1 MRIHQYICS
10 VAIGLV
16 LGACTSQEEQYDA
29 SGIFETT
36 EVIVSAKGTGE
47 LQSFQVEEGQ
57 AVRQGEVLGW
67 IDTLQL
73 SLKDRQ
79 LAASLLATESK
90 RLDEKRQVAHLRQ
103 QIENLQREK
112 ERFTTLLN
120 AKATTAKQVDDID
133 YQIKVLQNQLVAT
146 QEQINSS
153 NSSLSRQ
160 SESIQAQRAQMEDQI
175 RNAMISSPITG
186 TVLTKYAEQGEF
198 AVPGKALFKVADVS
212 QMKLR
217 AYITADQ
224 LTQLQIGQAVA
235 VYADR
240 GITDRKRYAGR
251 VVWIAD
257 KAEFT
262 PKTIQ
267 TRNERANLVYA
278 VKIAV
283 ENDGCIKR
291 GMYGE
296 VRFEEELGITKLQIT
311 DYKLG

>member
-133 YQIKVLQNQLVAT
+133 YQIKMLQNQLVAT

-251 VVWIAD
+251 VAWIAD

-283 ENDGCIKR
+283 ENDGFIKR

-296 VRFEEELGITKLQIT
+296 VRFNEE
-311 DYKLG
+311 

>member
-1 MRIHQYICS
+1 MKIHQYICS

-112 ERFTTLLN
+112 ERFTALLN

-212 QMKLR
+212 RMKLR

-240 GITDRKRYAGR
+240 GTTDRKRYAGR

-283 ENDGCIKR
+283 ENDGFIKR

-296 VRFEEELGITKLQIT
+296 VRFEEE
-311 DYKLG
+311 

>member
-1 MRIHQYICS
+1 MRIHQYICN
-10 VAIGLV
+10 VALWLV

-240 GITDRKRYAGR
+240 GITDRKRYVGR

-283 ENDGCIKR
+283 ENDGFIKR

-296 VRFEEELGITKLQIT
+296 VRFEEE
-311 DYKLG
+311 

>member
-1 MRIHQYICS
+1 MKIHQYICS

-186 TVLTKYAEQGEF
+186 TILTKYAEQGEF

-283 ENDGCIKR
+283 ENDGFIKR

-296 VRFEEELGITKLQIT
+296 VRFEEE
-311 DYKLG
+311 

>member
-112 ERFTTLLN
+112 ERFTALLN

-160 SESIQAQRAQMEDQI
+160 SESIQAQRAQLEDQI

-217 AYITADQ
+217 AYISADQ
-224 LTQLQIGQAVA
+224 LMQLQIGQAVA

-240 GITDRKRYAGR
+240 GTTDRKRYAGR

-283 ENDGCIKR
+283 ENDGFIKR

-296 VRFEEELGITKLQIT
+296 VRFEEE
-311 DYKLG
+311 

>member
-1 MRIHQYICS
+1 MKIHQYICS
-10 VAIGLV
+10 VALWLV

-212 QMKLR
+212 RMKLR

-283 ENDGCIKR
+283 ENDGFIKR

-296 VRFEEELGITKLQIT
+296 VRFEEE
-311 DYKLG
+311 

>member
-160 SESIQAQRAQMEDQI
+160 SESIQAQRAQLEDQI

-283 ENDGCIKR
+283 ENDGFIKR

-296 VRFEEELGITKLQIT
+296 VRFEEE
-311 DYKLG
+311 

>member
-1 MRIHQYICS
+1 MKIHQYICS

-153 NSSLSRQ
+153 NNSLSRQ
-160 SESIQAQRAQMEDQI
+160 SESIQAQRAQLEDQI

-283 ENDGCIKR
+283 ENDGFIKR

-296 VRFEEELGITKLQIT
+296 VRFEEE
-311 DYKLG
+311 

>member
-1 MRIHQYICS
+1 MRIHQYIYS
-10 VAIGLV
+10 VALWLV

-212 QMKLR
+212 RMKLR

-240 GITDRKRYAGR
+240 GTTDRKRYAGR

-283 ENDGCIKR
+283 ENDGFIKR

-296 VRFEEELGITKLQIT
+296 VRFEEE
-311 DYKLG
+311 

>member
-10 VAIGLV
+10 VALWLV

-112 ERFTTLLN
+112 ERFTALLN

-212 QMKLR
+212 RMKLR

-283 ENDGCIKR
+283 ENDGFIKR

-296 VRFEEELGITKLQIT
+296 VRFEEE
-311 DYKLG
+311 

>member
-160 SESIQAQRAQMEDQI
+160 SESIQAQRAQLEDQI

-224 LTQLQIGQAVA
+224 LTQLQIGQAVV

-240 GITDRKRYAGR
+240 GTTDRKRYAGR

-283 ENDGCIKR
+283 ENDGFIKR

-296 VRFEEELGITKLQIT
+296 VRFEEE
-311 DYKLG
+311 

>member
-1 MRIHQYICS
+1 MKIHQYICS

-90 RLDEKRQVAHLRQ
+90 RLDEKRQVAHLSQ

-112 ERFTTLLN
+112 ERFTALLN

-283 ENDGCIKR
+283 ENDGFIKR

-296 VRFEEELGITKLQIT
+296 VRFEEE
-311 DYKLG
+311 

>member
-112 ERFTTLLN
+112 ERFTALLN

-160 SESIQAQRAQMEDQI
+160 SESIQAQRAQLEDQI

-283 ENDGCIKR
+283 ENDGFIKR

-296 VRFEEELGITKLQIT
+296 VRFEEE
-311 DYKLG
+311 

>member
-1 MRIHQYICS
+1 MMKIHQYICS

-120 AKATTAKQVDDID
+120 AKATTAKQVADID

-283 ENDGCIKR
+283 ENDGFIKR

-296 VRFEEELGITKLQIT
+296 VRFEEE
-311 DYKLG
+311 

>member
-1 MRIHQYICS
+1 MKIHQYICS

-160 SESIQAQRAQMEDQI
+160 SESIQAQRAQLEDQI

-212 QMKLR
+212 RMKLR

-283 ENDGCIKR
+283 ENDGFIKR

-296 VRFEEELGITKLQIT
+296 VRFEEE
-311 DYKLG
+311 

>member
-1 MRIHQYICS
+1 MRIHKYICS

-240 GITDRKRYAGR
+240 GTTDRKRYAGR

-283 ENDGCIKR
+283 ENDGFIKR

-296 VRFEEELGITKLQIT
+296 VRFEEE
-311 DYKLG
+311 

>member
-175 RNAMISSPITG
+175 LNAMISSPITG

-283 ENDGCIKR
+283 ENDGFIKR

-296 VRFEEELGITKLQIT
+296 VRFEEE
-311 DYKLG
+311 

>member
-1 MRIHQYICS
+1 MMKIHQYICS

-133 YQIKVLQNQLVAT
+133 YQVKVLQNQLVAT

-283 ENDGCIKR
+283 ENDGFIKR

-296 VRFEEELGITKLQIT
+296 VRFEEE
-311 DYKLG
+311 

>member
-1 MRIHQYICS
+1 MMKIHQYICS

-112 ERFTTLLN
+112 EGGGALLN

-283 ENDGCIKR
+283 ENDGFIKR

-296 VRFEEELGITKLQIT
+296 VRFEEE
-311 DYKLG
+311 

>member
-73 SLKDRQ
+73 SLKDWQ

-212 QMKLR
+212 RMKLR

-224 LTQLQIGQAVA
+224 LTQLRIGQAVA

-240 GITDRKRYAGR
+240 GTTDRKRYAGR

-283 ENDGCIKR
+283 ENDGFIKR

-296 VRFEEELGITKLQIT
+296 VRFEEE
-311 DYKLG
+311 

>member
-112 ERFTTLLN
+112 ERFTALLN

-212 QMKLR
+212 RMKLR

-283 ENDGCIKR
+283 ENDGFIKR

-296 VRFEEELGITKLQIT
+296 VRFEEE
-311 DYKLG
+311 

>member
-1 MRIHQYICS
+1 MRIHQYICN
-10 VAIGLV
+10 VALWLV

-112 ERFTTLLN
+112 ERFTALLN

-212 QMKLR
+212 RMKLR

-283 ENDGCIKR
+283 ENDGFIKR

-296 VRFEEELGITKLQIT
+296 VRFEEE
-311 DYKLG
+311 

>member
-1 MRIHQYICS
+1 MMKIHQYICS

-112 ERFTTLLN
+112 ERFTALLN

-224 LTQLQIGQAVA
+224 LTQLRIGQAVA

-240 GITDRKRYAGR
+240 GTTDRKRYAGR

-283 ENDGCIKR
+283 ENDGFIKR

-296 VRFEEELGITKLQIT
+296 VRFNEE
-311 DYKLG
+311 

>member
-1 MRIHQYICS
+1 MKIHQYICS

-29 SGIFETT
+29 SGILETT

-283 ENDGCIKR
+283 ENDGFIKR

-296 VRFEEELGITKLQIT
+296 VRFEEE
-311 DYKLG
+311 

>member
-1 MRIHQYICS
+1 MRIHQYIYS

-240 GITDRKRYAGR
+240 GTTDRKRYAGR

-283 ENDGCIKR
+283 ENDGFIKR

-296 VRFEEELGITKLQIT
+296 VRFNAE
-311 DYKLG
+311 

>member
-90 RLDEKRQVAHLRQ
+90 RLDEKRQVAHLSQ

-112 ERFTTLLN
+112 ERFTALLN

-133 YQIKVLQNQLVAT
+133 YQIKVIQNQLVAT

-283 ENDGCIKR
+283 ENDGFIKR

-296 VRFEEELGITKLQIT
+296 VRFEEE
-311 DYKLG
+311 

>member
-175 RNAMISSPITG
+175 RNAVISSPITG

-212 QMKLR
+212 RMKLR

-283 ENDGCIKR
+283 ENDGFIKR

-296 VRFEEELGITKLQIT
+296 VRFEEE
-311 DYKLG
+311 

>member
-1 MRIHQYICS
+1 MRIHQYICN
-10 VAIGLV
+10 VALWLV

-283 ENDGCIKR
+283 ENDGFIKR

-296 VRFEEELGITKLQIT
+296 VRFNEE
-311 DYKLG
+311 

>member
-112 ERFTTLLN
+112 ERFTALLN

-160 SESIQAQRAQMEDQI
+160 SESIQAQRAQLEDQI

-212 QMKLR
+212 RMKLR

-240 GITDRKRYAGR
+240 GITDRKRYVGR

-283 ENDGCIKR
+283 ENDGFIKR

-296 VRFEEELGITKLQIT
+296 VRFEEE
-311 DYKLG
+311 

>member
-1 MRIHQYICS
+1 MKVKPYILAVS
-10 VAIGLV
+10 LLV
-16 LGACTSQEEQYDA
+16 LSACTSQEEQYDA

-112 ERFTTLLN
+112 QRFTALLN
-120 AKATTAKQVDDID
+120 AKAATAKQVDDID

-146 QEQINSS
+146 QEQISSS

-198 AVPGKALFKVADVS
+198 AVPGKALFKVADVRR
-212 QMKLR
+212 MKLR

-224 LTQLQIGQAVA
+224 LTQLKLGQQVT
-235 VYADR
+235 VYADS
-240 GITDRKRYAGR
+240 GETDRKSYTGR

-283 ENDGCIKR
+283 ENDGFIKR

-296 VRFEEELGITKLQIT
+296 VRFNEE
-311 DYKLG
+311 

>member
-1 MRIHQYICS
+1 M
-10 VAIGLV
+10 AIGLV

-29 SGIFETT
+29 SGIFEIT

-283 ENDGCIKR
+283 ENDGFIKR

-296 VRFEEELGITKLQIT
+296 VRFNEE
-311 DYKLG
+311 

>member
-112 ERFTTLLN
+112 ERFTALLN

-160 SESIQAQRAQMEDQI
+160 SESIQAQRAQLEDQI

-240 GITDRKRYAGR
+240 GITDRKRYVGR

-283 ENDGCIKR
+283 ENDGFIKR

-296 VRFEEELGITKLQIT
+296 VRFEEE
-311 DYKLG
+311 

>member
-112 ERFTTLLN
+112 ERFTALLN

-212 QMKLR
+212 RMKLR

-240 GITDRKRYAGR
+240 GTTDRKRYAGR

-283 ENDGCIKR
+283 ENDGFIKR

-296 VRFEEELGITKLQIT
+296 VRFEEE
-311 DYKLG
+311 

>member
-10 VAIGLV
+10 VALWLV

-146 QEQINSS
+146 KEQINSS

-240 GITDRKRYAGR
+240 GTTDRKRYAGR

-283 ENDGCIKR
+283 ENDGFIKR

-296 VRFEEELGITKLQIT
+296 VRFEEE
-311 DYKLG
+311 

>member
-212 QMKLR
+212 RMKLR

-283 ENDGCIKR
+283 ENDGFIKR

-296 VRFEEELGITKLQIT
+296 VRFNEE
-311 DYKLG
+311 

>member
-1 MRIHQYICS
+1 MKIHQYICS

-29 SGIFETT
+29 SGMFETT

-67 IDTLQL
+67 IDALQL

-240 GITDRKRYAGR
+240 GITDRKRYVGR

-283 ENDGCIKR
+283 ENDGFIKR

-296 VRFEEELGITKLQIT
+296 VRFEEE
-311 DYKLG
+311 

>member
-1 MRIHQYICS
+1 MKIHQYICS

-146 QEQINSS
+146 KEQINSS

-240 GITDRKRYAGR
+240 GTTDRKRYAGR

-283 ENDGCIKR
+283 ENDGFIKR

-296 VRFEEELGITKLQIT
+296 VRFNEE
-311 DYKLG
+311 

>member
-1 MRIHQYICS
+1 MKIHQYICS

-112 ERFTTLLN
+112 ERFTALLN

-212 QMKLR
+212 RMKLR

-224 LTQLQIGQAVA
+224 LTQLQIGQAVV

-240 GITDRKRYAGR
+240 GTTDRKRYAGR

-283 ENDGCIKR
+283 ENDGFIKR

-296 VRFEEELGITKLQIT
+296 VRFNEE
-311 DYKLG
+311 

>member
-1 MRIHQYICS
+1 MKVNLYILAVS
-10 VAIGLV
+10 LLA
-16 LGACTSQEEQYDA
+16 LGACTSQEENYDA

-47 LQSFQVEEGQ
+47 LQSFRIEEGQ
-57 AVRQGEVLGW
+57 AVQQGEVVGL

-73 SLKDRQ
+73 SLRDRQ
-79 LAASLLATESK
+79 LAATLLATESK
-90 RLDEKRQVAHLRQ
+90 RLNETNQVAHLRQ

-112 ERFTTLLN
+112 ERFTALLN
-120 AKATTAKQVDDID
+120 AKAATAKQVDDID

-224 LTQLQIGQAVA
+224 LTQLKLGQQVT
-235 VYADR
+235 VYADS
-240 GITDRKRYAGR
+240 GETDRKSYTGR

-283 ENDGCIKR
+283 ENDGFIKR

-296 VRFEEELGITKLQIT
+296 VRFNEE
-311 DYKLG
+311 

>member
-1 MRIHQYICS
+1 MKIHQYICG

-112 ERFTTLLN
+112 ERFTALLN

-240 GITDRKRYAGR
+240 GTTDRKRYAGR

-283 ENDGCIKR
+283 ENDGFIKR

-296 VRFEEELGITKLQIT
+296 IRFEEE
-311 DYKLG
+311 